1 VTRRLKL
8 AAVMAQ
14 LLACTAASRAQFIMG
29 AVGDSL
35 SDEYFEETY
44 SYARNWVSH
53 LTVERGVSFGPT
65 AAAANQPGGTW
76 GEPRRTGFR
85 FNWARSGANSQTLL
99 QQGQHTGLAALAGPG
114 NITHAVVFVGANN
127 FHYGLFGTYFNIYN
141 NLWSQQQIENHV
153 LATAAD
159 IVQAI
164 STLEASGLRGV
175 LVNVPDYGFS
185 PTMRSLYT
193 SAARR
198 QRITDAI
205 DDLNA
210 LLNDVAASR
219 GFMLVDA
226 FGLIQAVAGTH
237 AAPISTV
244 LIGNREIALDLADT
258 SANARPWAGFVHD
271 GVHPHTTLQGV
282 LANVIITALNMGHS
296 AGMQPLSEAEII
308 ASANLAYGGHDT
320 LAAHIG
326 SYALFVANYACPA
339 NCDNSTLAP
348 ILNVDDFTCFIN
360 AFANAQS
367 LPHTG
372 QITHRANC
380 DASTVE
386 PVLNV
391 DDFTCFINAF
401 AAGCQ

>member
-1 VTRRLKL
+1 VRRIPMSL
-8 AAVMAQ
+8 AVLSLLMACAAARAQ
-14 LLACTAASRAQFIMG
+14 LVMG

-53 LTVERGVSFGPT
+53 LAVSRGVSFGPT
-65 AAAANQPGGTW
+65 AAAGGQPGGTW

-114 NITHAVVFVGANN
+114 NITHGVVFVGANN

-141 NLWSQQQIENHV
+141 NVWSQQQIESH
-153 LATAAD
+153 LLSTAAD
-159 IVQAI
+159 IVQSI
-164 STLEASGLRGV
+164 STLESAGLRVV
-175 LVNVPDYGFS
+175 LVNIPDYGFS

-198 QRITDAI
+198 QRVTNAI
-205 DDLNA
+205 DGLNA
-210 LLNDVAASR
+210 MLDDIAATR
-219 GFMLVDA
+219 GLMIVDA
-226 FGLIQAVAGTH
+226 FGLMQAVAGTH
-237 AAPISTV
+237 AAPTPIV
-244 LIGNREIALDLADT
+244 LIGNRPIDLDLADT

-296 AGMQPLSEAEII
+296 AGMQPLSEAEIL
-308 ASANLAYGGHDT
+308 ASANLTYGGHDT

-326 SYALFVANYACPA
+326 AYSAFVANYACPA
-339 NCDNSTLAP
+339 NCDNSTEAP
-348 ILNVDDFTCFIN
+348 ILNIEDFTCFIN
-360 AFANAQS
+360 AFASAQL
-367 LPHTG
+367 LPHAQ
-372 QITHRANC
+372 QINHSANC
-380 DASTVE
+380 DQSTTA
-386 PVLNV
+386 PVLNIE
-391 DDFTCFINAF
+391 DFTCFINAF
-401 AAGCQ
+401 AAGCR